1 MLLGIFSTLLWIGIF
16 GWTISAEKI
25 DLHRP
30 NWFESALDQNT
41 DSGSGALLE
50 RIREAEDYQE
60 GGKNIITDVLIAYFL
75 SQLKKA
81 SDFPTAF
88 TTANIS
94 EQCKQDSLN
103 YYNAHRAFQIWALQ
117 SIFKYNDNNMKLLL
131 YFFNFLSV
139 RILWKES

>member
-1 MLLGIFSTLLWIGIF
+1 MLLGIFSTLIWIGIF
-16 GWTISAEKI
+16 GWTNSAEKI
-25 DLHRP
+25 DLHRQ
-30 NWFESALDQNT
+30 NWFESALDQIT

-50 RIREAEDYQE
+50 RIRGAEDYEE
-60 GGKNIITDVLIAYFL
+60 GGKNIITDILIAYFL

-103 YYNAHRAFQIWALQ
+103 YYNAHQALQIWALQ
-117 SIFKYNDNNMKLLL
+117 SINKCYYNNMKLL
-131 YFFNFLSV
+131 
-139 RILWKES
+139 